1 MEINGAIR
9 LIIKFLL
16 YLIMQKNGAN
26 NKPGKKRVLATK
38 KAASASP
45 KSTVLKFKHVPE
57 DELKVSRNSAY
68 TYLVK

>member
-1 MEINGAIR
+1 
-9 LIIKFLL
+9 
-16 YLIMQKNGAN
+16 MQKNDAN
-26 NKPGKKRVLATK
+26 NKPTGKKRVLATK